1 MSLSS
6 RIITRLT
13 ILTVAATAISYGWLY
28 IKQSRVETYLRQRS
42 LSRQAEELASYINLN
57 ADGSIDINLPPKL
70 SEAYNSPGSR
80 YRYAVRDEAGRIVAT
95 SGRRVGP
102 LPSVISADGRGV
114 YEYEAGT
121 DNPRTLGAAVR
132 TDVGRRSYFTQVEQ
146 SVPMTQSLNAAVLNE
161 FFMDGGWLQVP
172 FLLALLAISAL
183 TVRRALSPLENLAAL
198 AAQIEPGKSTLRL
211 PTKDISSEILPLVIQ
226 FNSTLDR
233 FDEGLNRQREFNAN
247 AAHQLRTPLAVL
259 GANIDTLPDK
269 AVADRLR
276 YDVRLM
282 TRIVHQ
288 LLLVAR
294 LETLN
299 LRLDEQID
307 LCQVARQAAENLGPI
322 AISGNKTLEVDEPG
336 GAVVIRGNEMIVN
349 IAISNL
355 IENAINHSP
364 PGGGVRIRVTEAA
377 AVEVQDSGP
386 GIPPQLREKVFQ
398 RFWRGESENEGAG
411 LGLAIVRR
419 IMLALSGSV
428 SVTNAPEGGA
438 QFTLQFPVA
447 A

>member
-6 RIITRLT
+6 RIIIRLT
-13 ILTVAATAISYGWLY
+13 VTTIAATAISYGWLY
-28 IKQSRVETYLRQRS
+28 VKQSRVETYLRQRS
-42 LSRQAEELASYINLN
+42 LSRQAEELAGYISLD
-57 ADGSIDINLPPKL
+57 ADGSVDINLPPKL

-80 YRYAVRDEAGRIVAT
+80 YRYAVRDEAGRIVVT

-102 LPSVISADGRGV
+102 LPNVITTQGHGV
-114 YEYEAGT
+114 YEYQASA
-121 DNPRTLGAAVR
+121 DNPGTLGAAVR
-132 TDVGRRSYFTQVEQ
+132 TDLGKRSFFTQVEQ
-146 SVPMTQSLNAAVLNE
+146 NLPMTQSLNAAVLNE

-183 TVRRALSPLENLAAL
+183 TVRRALAPLEKMAVLAAE
-198 AAQIEPGKSTLRL
+198 IEPGKSTLRL
-211 PTKDISSEILPLVIQ
+211 PTKDIPAEILPLVTQ
-226 FNSTLDR
+226 FNSALDR
-233 FDEGLNRQREFNAN
+233 FDEVLNRQREFNAN

-269 AVADRLR
+269 AVADKLR

-307 LCQVARQAAENLGPI
+307 LGRVARQAAENLGPI
-322 AISGNKTLEVDEPG
+322 AISGNKTLEVDEPDK
-336 GAVVIRGNEMIVN
+336 AVVIRGNEMIVN

-364 PGGGVRIRVTEAA
+364 PGSGVRIRVTEAA
-377 AVEVQDSGP
+377 TVEVHDAGP

-398 RFWRGESENEGAG
+398 RFWRGECGNEGAG

-419 IMLALSGSV
+419 IMHALSGTV
-428 SVTNAPEGGA
+428 SVTDAPEGGA

-447 A
+447 V